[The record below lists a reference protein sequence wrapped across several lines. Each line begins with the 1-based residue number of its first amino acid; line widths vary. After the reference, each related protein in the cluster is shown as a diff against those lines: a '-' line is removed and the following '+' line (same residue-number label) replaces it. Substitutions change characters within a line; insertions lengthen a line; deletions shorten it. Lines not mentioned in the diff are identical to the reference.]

1 MKSIPH
7 ISQSQL
13 KQYAKLAQKKY
24 RQSQKQFLIEGSRL
38 VGEALDSGW
47 EVEALLVSGETPGS
61 GRGMLRSGK
70 VPVFEISGKEL
81 AKLSD
86 TVTSQGI
93 IGVVNVKDAREED
106 LWMLPPGS
114 LVVALDRVSDP
125 GNVGTIIRT
134 CDWFGADAVVLDRDT
149 VEFTNPKLTRSTMGS
164 MFHLPVYSDVDLPD
178 IIAKAK
184 KKGFT
189 VYATTLAE
197 SKSIPKKF
205 AGKSIIILG
214 SEAHGVRPELLRQA
228 DELLSIPKFG
238 KAESLNVAISCGVI
252 LGSWRLSS

>member
-1 MKSIPH
+1 
-7 ISQSQL
+7 
-13 KQYAKLAQKKY
+13 
-24 RQSQKQFLIEGSRL
+24 
-38 VGEALDSGW
+38 
-47 EVEALLVSGETPGS
+47 
-61 GRGMLRSGK
+61 
-70 VPVFEISGKEL
+70 
-81 AKLSD
+81 
-86 TVTSQGI
+86 
-93 IGVVNVKDAREED
+93 
-106 LWMLPPGS
+106 MLPPGS

-197 SKSIPKKF
+197 SKSIPTKF